1 MIKIYG
7 IKNCDTV
14 KKSLKWLDDRG
25 LKYQFHDYKK
35 AGVDEKKLADF
46 VEEFGFE
53 KIVNRKGTTWRML
66 DALEQNKVVDKISA
80 IKLMLEKP
88 SIIKR
93 PLVEFGCVRLVGFD
107 ENEWQ
112 RLVG

>member
-35 AGVDEKKLADF
+35 AGVDEKKLTDF
-46 VEEFGFE
+46 VEKFGFE
-53 KIVNRKGTTWRML
+53 KILNRKGTTWRML
-66 DALEQNKVVDKISA
+66 ELIEQSKVVDKISA
-80 IKLMLEKP
+80 LKLMVEKP

-93 PLVEFGCVRLVGFD
+93 PLLEFGSEKLVGFD
-107 ENEWQ
+107 ESEWQ
-112 RLVG
+112 KLVN